1 MRMNVRTRKMIG
13 ISATIAFLAIYSLVA
28 MAIGGQFVVGRGL
41 VVELIG
47 FIILGA
53 AWLPVVMF
61 LVRWMSRP
69 DA

>member
-1 MRMNVRTRKMIG
+1 MNVRTRKIIG
-13 ISATIAFLAIYSLVA
+13 ISATIAFLVIYSLVA
-28 MAIGGQFVVGRGL
+28 MAIGGQFIVGRGL

-47 FIILGA
+47 FVILGA
-53 AWLPVVMF
+53 GWLPVVMF